1 MNAIICKT
9 HGLPD
14 SLSFEN
20 IDIPKPNAGQVRIK
34 VVICSVNFPDALII
48 QNKYQ
53 FKPELPFSPG
63 SEVSGIIDE
72 LGEGVENFQIGQR
85 VLSLCGWGGM
95 AEYLVVDTD
104 RVFPLPA
111 SMDYE
116 MGASLMY
123 NYGTSYHA
131 LKDRAKLRSGETLL
145 VLGASGGVGLAAIQ
159 LAKLIGAKVIAAAS
173 TQEKL
178 DVCKA
183 NGADFCINYE
193 TQNLK
198 DELKNL
204 GFTKGI
210 DVIYDPVGDKYAEP
224 ALRNMAWKG
233 RYLVV
238 GFAAGQIPQIP
249 LNLALL
255 KGCAIMGVFW
265 GQFAALE
272 TKLHI
277 DNTRQIAEW
286 FAEGKLNVHVFKKYK
301 LVDAAQGI
309 QDMMDR
315 KVIGKSLI
323 ICNEALAAE
332 KVEAENPLKASNSK
346 TIFET
351 KDAIFAM
358 VGHELGR
365 SKPFMVSQA
374 MINDFADATYDHQW
388 IHLDTERAKETP
400 FKSTIVHGFFTLS
413 LSVHLM
419 EQTYEIK
426 NSLMGIN
433 YGTDKVRFLQPV
445 RSGGKLTLVSKLV
458 EAVEAP
464 NNGIKM
470 KIEAAYYVSG
480 SEKPVCVAELLS
492 VVYF

>member
-1 MNAIICKT
+1 MNALICKT

-14 SLSFEN
+14 SLTFEN
-20 IDIPKPNAGQVRIK
+20 IAIPEPNAGQVRIK
-34 VVICSVNFPDALII
+34 VAICSVNFPDALII

-63 SEVSGIIDE
+63 SEVSGVIDA
-72 LGEGVENFQIGQR
+72 LGEGVEAFTFGQR

-95 AEYLVVDTD
+95 AEYLVVDAD

-111 SMDYE
+111 TMDYE

-131 LKDRAKLRSGETLL
+131 LKDRAKLRAGETLL
-145 VLGASGGVGLAAIQ
+145 IMGASGGVGLAAIQ
-159 LAKLIGAKVIAAAS
+159 LGKLMGARVIAAAS

-178 DVCKA
+178 DICKE

-204 GFTKGI
+204 GFGKGV

-224 ALRNMAWKG
+224 AIRCMGWKG

-238 GFAAGQIPQIP
+238 GFAAGQIPQVP

-272 TKLHI
+272 PKLHI
-277 DNTRQIAEW
+277 DNTRQIADW
-286 FAEGKLNVHVFKKYK
+286 FAEGKLHVHVFKKYA
-301 LVDAAQGI
+301 LQNAAQGI
-309 QDMMDR
+309 QDMLDR
-315 KVIGKSLI
+315 KVMGKSLI
-323 ICNEALAAE
+323 ICNEALANE
-332 KVEAENPLKASNSK
+332 KLESKTDLKATNSK
-346 TIFET
+346 TIFLT
-351 KDAIFAM
+351 KEAIFGM
-358 VGHELGR
+358 IGQELGR
-365 SKPFMVSQA
+365 SKPFMVTQS

-388 IHLDTERAKETP
+388 IHLDTERSKETP

-419 EQTYEIK
+419 EQTYEVK

-445 RSGGKLTLVSKLV
+445 KSGSKLTLVSKLV

-464 NNGIKM
+464 NNGVKM
-470 KIEAAYYVSG
+470 KVEAAYYVSG